1 MSEDK
6 RGEGKTNSAFTGI
19 ISGTE
24 VEGKVGGE
32 VEGEVEGL
40 LKASWVEGGHS
51 VEKTGERKRGKGR
64 HFFLAAEKLFLS
76 GATALS
82 SLVRT
87 ENIVFILDDFLA
99 RTVTYCEGAQEG
111 HDTDK
116 LPRPP

>member
-1 MSEDK
+1 MAEDK

-32 VEGEVEGL
+32 VEGL

-51 VEKTGERKRGKGR
+51 GEKTGERKRGGR

-99 RTVTYCEGAQEG
+99 RTVTYCEGAQDG

-116 LPRPP
+116 LPVIN